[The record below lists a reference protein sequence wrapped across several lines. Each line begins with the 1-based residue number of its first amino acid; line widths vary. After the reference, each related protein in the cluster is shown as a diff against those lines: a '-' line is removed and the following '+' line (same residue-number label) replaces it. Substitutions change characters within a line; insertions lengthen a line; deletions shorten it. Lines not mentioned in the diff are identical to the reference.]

1 MAVFYTQESLGQGE
15 RIVRFAQFHWMYNL
29 WAATML
35 LWGAAGAAL
44 ALAAA
49 IYGYRTVG
57 WCPPAAEVGW
67 WGCMGALHWGV
78 KLAVLGIFVMGLWS
92 FAHLMVVRV
101 STEIAVTTRRLVYKI
116 GLVSRDAEEMNIDRV
131 ESVNVE
137 QGILGRILGYGRV
150 IVRGMGVGQIVL
162 PTIADP
168 VVFRKAIQWARTYR
182 EDERDDNRRDSTS

>member
-1 MAVFYTQESLGQGE
+1 MALFYTQESLGRGE
-15 RIVRFAQFHWMYNL
+15 RIVRFAQFHWMYNV

-44 ALAAA
+44 ALVAA
-49 IYGYRTVG
+49 IYAWRSVG

-78 KLAVLGIFVMGLWS
+78 KLAILGIFVMGLWS

-137 QGILGRILGYGRV
+137 QSILGRIFGYGRV
-150 IVRGMGVGQIVL
+150 VVRGMGVGELVL
-162 PTIADP
+162 PTIANP
-168 VVFRKAIQWARTYR
+168 VTFRKAIQWARGYR
-182 EDERDDNRRDSTS
+182 EEELDERARP